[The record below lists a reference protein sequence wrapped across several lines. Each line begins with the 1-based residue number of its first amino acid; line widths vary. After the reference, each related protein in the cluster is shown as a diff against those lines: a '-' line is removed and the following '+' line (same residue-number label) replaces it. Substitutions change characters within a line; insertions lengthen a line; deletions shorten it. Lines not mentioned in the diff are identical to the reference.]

1 MLKSANAYLKV
12 IFSFLM
18 YNIVTLKDLP
28 KEYRDQRLKKL
39 VMPYENRVWIS
50 DNLTDAVNLLSDDH
64 PGDKQLRS

>member
-39 VMPYENRVWIS
+39 VAGNA
-50 DNLTDAVNLLSDDH
+50 L
-64 PGDKQLRS
+64 